1 MSFLCLIH
9 NPGMLSLKTSDHWQ
23 ASCCVSYYMSIEVE
37 SKLLTTIHPYPS
49 NYIFTQICT
58 GLHITSL
65 VWVTEL
71 FIYYFISQSFGEEWT
86 NESYLLLAGMLILFY
101 GVSIYNAPNAG
112 SILLNGR
119 WYSLGIDCSR
129 EYEAIRREKGEADKK
144 SNRLRTSG
152 ETSSTLASYLDSDS
166 ALSPLLEYEPTM

>member
-1 MSFLCLIH
+1 MHRL
-9 NPGMLSLKTSDHWQ
+9 
-23 ASCCVSYYMSIEVE
+23 Y
-37 SKLLTTIHPYPS
+37 
-49 NYIFTQICT
+49 
-58 GLHITSL
+58 ITSL

-86 NESYLLLAGMLILFY
+86 YESYLLLAGMLILFY